1 MTGTETLRGSPQRT
15 TTAGP
20 SDSPDSSTALLTVE
34 DLSVSYTSRGVQ
46 RAAVKHVS
54 FTLNR
59 GETLAVVGES
69 GSGKSTI
76 AQSLIGLLPPGGS
89 VTGGTAHLGDPA
101 AAVDL
106 LRLSNDSMRPI
117 RGRRIGLIP
126 QDPSNSLNPVR
137 TAGWSVAEAMHI
149 HRRGDKHTR
158 RRRTLE
164 LLERVGIDD
173 PERRARQYPHE
184 LSGGQRQRVLIAAA
198 IALEPELIIA
208 DEPTSA
214 LDVTVQRVILDLI
227 DELRTEL
234 DAAVLFITHDLA
246 VAAERADSL
255 LVVHDGVV
263 KERGPAHSVLSAP
276 KDEYTQRLLANAPS
290 LVSAP
295 QRRPMP
301 TQDPGFVRVEGIT
314 HRFDSGKSTFA
325 AVQDVSFSVA
335 RGSTHALVG
344 ESGSGKTTLGR
355 TVAGFHA
362 PSQGRVVIDG
372 VDVASSR
379 RRREFRKQ
387 VQLVYQN
394 PYGSLDPRQ
403 NVTEIIAEP
412 LRNFGIK
419 DPSQRR
425 RRALAELD
433 RVALPHGAADRLPS
447 ELSGGQRQRVAIAR
461 ALVLRPDLLVLD
473 EAVSALDVTIQAQ
486 ILTLLERLQQE
497 LGLTYIFISHDLAV
511 VRQIADTVSVL
522 AAGEQVESGSTETV
536 FNFPQH
542 EYTRALLSAIP
553 RPQNRAGSFLTP
565 S

>member
-1 MTGTETLRGSPQRT
+1 MNRTETLHSAPQST
-15 TTAGP
+15 TTA
-20 SDSPDSSTALLTVE
+20 DRLDSSTHRSALLAVE
-34 DLSVSYTSRGVQ
+34 DLSVAYTSRGVQ
-46 RAAVKHVS
+46 RPAVDQVS
-54 FTLNR
+54 FTLDR

-76 AQSLIGLLPPGGS
+76 AQSLIGLLPAGGN
-89 VTGGTAHLGDPA
+89 VTSGTAHLGDRSA
-101 AAVDL
+101 DLDL
-106 LRLSNDSMRPI
+106 LRLSDQSMRPI

-137 TAGWSVAEAMHI
+137 TVGWSVAEAMRI
-149 HRRGDKHTR
+149 HRRGDKRTR
-158 RRRTLE
+158 QRRTLE

-234 DAAVLFITHDLA
+234 NASVLFVTHDLA

-255 LVVHDGVV
+255 LVLHQGTV
-263 KERGPAHSVLSAP
+263 KERGPARTILTSP
-276 KDEYTQRLLANAPS
+276 QDDYTKRLLSNAPS
-290 LVSAP
+290 LLSP
-295 QRRPMP
+295 PDRRPVP
-301 TQDPGFVRVEGIT
+301 QTDPRFVAVDGLT
-314 HRFDSGKSTFA
+314 HRYKTGKSSFA
-325 AVQDVSFSVA
+325 AVKDVSFTIA

-355 TVAGFHA
+355 AIAGFHA
-362 PSQGRVVIDG
+362 PSTGSVTVGG
-372 VDVASSR
+372 VDVASAR
-379 RRREFRKQ
+379 KRPEFRKQ

-403 NVTEIIAEP
+403 SVGEIVAEP
-412 LRNFGIK
+412 LRNFGVK
-419 DPSQRR
+419 DRGERR
-425 RRALAELD
+425 RRALLELE
-433 RVALPHGAADRLPS
+433 RVALPPEIADRLPR

-486 ILTLLERLQQE
+486 ILSLLEKLQQE
-497 LGLTYIFISHDLAV
+497 LELTYVFISHDLAV

-522 AAGEQVESGSTETV
+522 AAGEQVESGPTETV
-536 FNFPQH
+536 FNSPEH

-553 RPQNRAGSFLTP
+553 RPRITP
-565 S
+565 TVP

>member
-1 MTGTETLRGSPQRT
+1 MNHVETLRSDWQRT
-15 TTAGP
+15 TTPDGL
-20 SDSPDSSTALLTVE
+20 DSSTHSTGLLTVE
-34 DLSVSYTSRGVQ
+34 DLSVAYTSRGVQ
-46 RAAVKHVS
+46 RQAVDQVS
-54 FTLNR
+54 FTLDR

-76 AQSLIGLLPPGGS
+76 AQSLIGLLPAGGN
-89 VTGGTAHLGDPA
+89 VTSGTAHLGDPA
-101 AAVDL
+101 AALDL
-106 LRLSNDSMRPI
+106 LQLRDQSMRPI

-137 TAGWSVAEAMHI
+137 TVGWSVAESMRI
-149 HRRGDKHTR
+149 HRRGDKRARLR
-158 RRRTLE
+158 RMLE

-173 PERRARQYPHE
+173 PQRRARQYPHE

-227 DELRTEL
+227 DELRSEL
-234 DAAVLFITHDLA
+234 NASVLFITHDLA

-255 LVVHDGVV
+255 LVLHQGAV
-263 KERGPAHSVLSAP
+263 KERGPAQEILTTP
-276 KDEYTQRLLANAPS
+276 QDDYTKRLLSNAPS
-290 LVSAP
+290 LLSPPV
-295 QRRPMP
+295 RRPVP
-301 TQDPGFVRVEGIT
+301 ETDPEFVVVDGLT
-314 HRFDSGKSTFA
+314 HRYKSGKSSFA
-325 AVQDVSFSVA
+325 AVKDVSFTLA

-355 TVAGFHA
+355 AIAGFHA
-362 PSQGRVVIDG
+362 PSAGSVTVGG
-372 VDVASSR
+372 VDVASAR
-379 RRREFRKQ
+379 KRPEFRKQ

-403 NVTEIIAEP
+403 SVGEIVGEP

-419 DPSQRR
+419 DRGERR
-425 RRALAELD
+425 RRALLELE
-433 RVALPHGAADRLPS
+433 RVALPEETADRLPR

-486 ILTLLERLQQE
+486 ILSLLEKLQQE
-497 LGLTYIFISHDLAV
+497 LELTYIFISHDLAV

-522 AAGEQVESGSTETV
+522 AAGEQVESGPTETV
-536 FNFPQH
+536 FNSPEH
-542 EYTRALLSAIP
+542 KYTRALLSAIP
-553 RPQNRAGSFLTP
+553 RPRKTPAGP
-565 S
+565 